1 MSEEKDKELIKSS
14 GIETEDVL
22 SAIDGIPLPPAIK
35 KNLWKSLGRLIT
47 GVVDIPV
54 AYLESKAESIKG
66 ETIALNVFRTKVA
79 EKASDEFMQDENLMN
94 RAVDYYGSKLL
105 KEQINRENVLNKAT
119 DELKL
124 NPPEKDTEKEI
135 DEDWLDM
142 FSRISETKSN
152 EEVQLILSKI
162 LAGEIK
168 RPGSFGPKTLQTLT
182 LLDHDTAKIFRDFC
196 SISYELPQL
205 GDQMVQVICQ
215 PFGSPGSNGLK
226 DFNLSYANLSQLQD
240 AGLIQYD
247 LTAWR
252 DMHPALFIMPFKIG
266 NKMFQFKNLGELEHK
281 PIRTKIINFTRVGLE
296 LRRVLEM
303 NSNDSYNEKLI
314 EWIKSTFKLI

>member
-1 MSEEKDKELIKSS
+1 GMCCGYISVVANIEKTMSEEKDKELIKSS

-119 DELKL
+119 D
-124 NPPEKDTEKEI
+124 
-135 DEDWLDM
+135 
-142 FSRISETKSN
+142 
-152 EEVQLILSKI
+152 
-162 LAGEIK
+162 
-168 RPGSFGPKTLQTLT
+168 
-182 LLDHDTAKIFRDFC
+182 
-196 SISYELPQL
+196 
-205 GDQMVQVICQ
+205 
-215 PFGSPGSNGLK
+215 
-226 DFNLSYANLSQLQD
+226 
-240 AGLIQYD
+240 
-247 LTAWR
+247 
-252 DMHPALFIMPFKIG
+252 
-266 NKMFQFKNLGELEHK
+266 
-281 PIRTKIINFTRVGLE
+281 
-296 LRRVLEM
+296 
-303 NSNDSYNEKLI
+303 
-314 EWIKSTFKLI
+314 

>member
-1 MSEEKDKELIKSS
+1 MSKENDKEIINSS
-14 GIETEDVL
+14 GLEPEDIL
-22 SAIDGIPLPPAIK
+22 STVDGIPLPPAIK

-54 AYLESKAESIKG
+54 AYLESKAERIKG
-66 ETIALNVFRTKVA
+66 ETTALNVFRTKIA
-79 EKASDEFMQDENLMN
+79 EKASDEFMQDEGLMN

-105 KEQINRENVLNKAT
+105 KEQINRESVVNKTT

-124 NPPEKDTEKEI
+124 NPPESDTEKEI

-182 LLDHDTAKIFRDFC
+182 LLDQETAKIFRDFC

-205 GDQMVQVICQ
+205 GDQMVQVITE
-215 PFGSPGSNGLK
+215 PFGSPGSNALK
-226 DFNLSYANLSQLQD
+226 DFNLNYSNLSQLQD

-252 DMHPALFIMPFKIG
+252 DMHPALFAMPFKIG
-266 NKMFQFKNLGELEHK
+266 DKSFQLNLTGEIDHK
-281 PIRTKIINFTRVGLE
+281 QIRTKIINFTRVGRE
-296 LRRVLEM
+296 LRKVLEM
-303 NSNDSYNEKLI
+303 KSNDSYNEKLI
-314 EWIKSTFKLI
+314 EWLKTRFKLK

>member
-1 MSEEKDKELIKSS
+1 MSEEKDKEIIKSS
-14 GIETEDVL
+14 GIESEDIL

-35 KNLWKSLGRLIT
+35 KNLWKSLERLIT

-54 AYLESKAESIKG
+54 AYLESKSERIKG
-66 ETIALNVFRTKVA
+66 ETTALNVFRTKVA

-94 RAVDYYGSKLL
+94 RAIDYYGSKLL
-105 KEQINRENVLNKAT
+105 KEQINRESIANKAT

-124 NPPEKDTEKEI
+124 NPPANDTEKEI
-135 DEDWLDM
+135 DEDWIDM

-182 LLDHDTAKIFRDFC
+182 LLDQETAEIFRDFC

-205 GDQMVQVICQ
+205 GDKMVKVISE
-215 PFGSPGSNGLK
+215 PFGSPGSNALK
-226 DFNLSYANLSQLQD
+226 DFNLNYVNLSQLQD

-247 LTAWR
+247 LTAWS
-252 DMHPALFIMPFKIG
+252 DIHPALFATPFKIG
-266 NKMFQFKNLGELEHK
+266 NKIFQLSPIGGIDSK
-281 PIRTKIINFTRVGLE
+281 PIRTKVINFTRVGLE

-303 NSNDSYNEKLI
+303 KSNNSYNETLI
-314 EWIKSTFKLI
+314 EWIRTRFKLK